1 MTDTSAGLTPRH
13 IATCGRC
20 GITFGKDEP
29 FFNVFCPECPKGGM
43 RGVLNSDPTEP
54 SEADALLADLRGKL
68 DRMTEVRDE
77 WARRATDQAVQF
89 EIQLEAERAKVR
101 EMQALLQRVDELQE
115 LNPSNYSHEDV
126 CDLNWNVCQIVLAIR
141 AALPASVDA
150 KGADRG

>member
-68 DRMTEVRDE
+68 AEALNAAHTSDVLVSELE
-77 WARRATDQAVQF
+77 H
-89 EIQLEAERAKVR
+89 QLEAERAKVR
-101 EMQALLQRVDELQE
+101 ELVELLQQIRVATDRVYQMGDAAVRRVAVAVYERTAGK
-115 LNPSNYSHEDV
+115 LNEF
-126 CDLNWNVCQIVLAIR
+126 

-150 KGADRG
+150 KGEDRG